1 MRRYCRHYLF
11 IIIIFLLSL
20 GCQKKFDAP
29 KHVFLIVI
37 DTLRADH
44 LGCYGYKVPT
54 SPIIDRLAQEGIV
67 FTNAY
72 ATASNTLES
81 TFSFF
86 NATTALTNR
95 VHTLLPDHTA
105 ALSNTSLQKYLQ
117 QAGYNTLS
125 VVSNPWLKWHQ
136 DYFQD
141 SFTHYQFVGG
151 RSWGI
156 LNTTNLVTQAVFD
169 FLENELD
176 RNGKNF
182 FYIHY
187 LDPHDPYR
195 PPVEYNFFSGK
206 PPQNPPPIYVISR
219 EAGVK
224 SKLKQDPDYSGMPVP
239 APLSENDLN
248 YYISKYDSEIRYV
261 DFNIGRLIQ
270 TLESM
275 KVLDDSLIIITS
287 DHGEEFLEHGLL
299 RHGFQLYDET
309 IRVPLIFYWKNHLDA
324 QVKDVI
330 ASGIDIAPTIMD
342 LCGQDMPSSML
353 GSSLLRKKNDK
364 PILFCTHFINQN
376 QRGMR
381 MGKWK
386 LIENAATGEIKVFD
400 MGNDPGE
407 RQNLFN
413 DSLKEREKLLK
424 SYKQL
429 LAKHAVKL
437 EDKEV
442 KRPAQPS
449 AMDDETREQL
459 EGLGYL

>member
-1 MRRYCRHYLF
+1 
-11 IIIIFLLSL
+11 
-20 GCQKKFDAP
+20 
-29 KHVFLIVI
+29 
-37 DTLRADH
+37 
-44 LGCYGYKVPT
+44 
-54 SPIIDRLAQEGIV
+54 
-67 FTNAY
+67 
-72 ATASNTLES
+72 
-81 TFSFF
+81 
-86 NATTALTNR
+86 
-95 VHTLLPDHTA
+95 
-105 ALSNTSLQKYLQ
+105 
-117 QAGYNTLS
+117 
-125 VVSNPWLKWHQ
+125 
-136 DYFQD
+136 
-141 SFTHYQFVGG
+141 
-151 RSWGI
+151 
-156 LNTTNLVTQAVFD
+156 
-169 FLENELD
+169 
-176 RNGKNF
+176 
-182 FYIHY
+182 
-187 LDPHDPYR
+187 
-195 PPVEYNFFSGK
+195 
-206 PPQNPPPIYVISR
+206 
-219 EAGVK
+219 
-224 SKLKQDPDYSGMPVP
+224 
-239 APLSENDLN
+239 
-248 YYISKYDSEIRYV
+248 
-261 DFNIGRLIQ
+261 
-270 TLESM
+270 M

-324 QVKDVI
+324 QVKNVI

>member
-1 MRRYCRHYLF
+1 
-11 IIIIFLLSL
+11 LLSL
-20 GCQKKFDAP
+20 GCQKKADVP
-29 KHVFLIVI
+29 QHVFLIVI

-54 SPIIDRLAQEGIV
+54 SPTIDGLASEGIL
-67 FTNAY
+67 FKNAY

-86 NATTALTNR
+86 QATTALTNK
-95 VHTLLPDHTA
+95 VHTLLPEHT
-105 ALSNTSLQKYLQ
+105 LSLSVTSLQKYLQ
-117 QAGYNTLS
+117 QAGYNTLA
-125 VVSNPWLKWHQ
+125 VVSNPWLKWHEA
-136 DYFQD
+136 YFRD
-141 SFTHYQFVGG
+141 GFTHFKFV
-151 RSWGI
+151 RSEKWGV
-156 LNTTNLVTQAVFD
+156 LNTTDLVTHAVSD
-169 FLENELD
+169 FLESKLD

-195 PPVEYNFFSGK
+195 PPVDYNFFTGK

-239 APLSENDLN
+239 APLSDNDLN
-248 YYISKYDSEIRYV
+248 YYISKYDGEIRHV
-261 DFNIGRLIQ
+261 DFHLGKLLH

-275 KVLDDSLIIITS
+275 KILDDSLIIITS

-309 IRVPLIFYWKNHLDA
+309 IRVPLIFYWKNHLDS

-330 ASGIDIAPTIMD
+330 ASGIDIAPTIMN
-342 LCGQDMPSSML
+342 LCGLDAPSSML
-353 GSSLLRKKNDK
+353 GSSLLRKKNYQ
-364 PILFCTHFINQN
+364 PILFCTHYINQN

-386 LIENAATGEIKVFD
+386 LIENVATGEMKVFD
-400 MGNDPGE
+400 MEHDPGE

-413 DSLKEREKLLK
+413 DALKEREIILK

-429 LAKHAVKL
+429 LAKHAVKTG
-437 EDKEV
+437 DKEV
-442 KRPAQPS
+442 MRPAQPS
-449 AMDDETREQL
+449 EMDEETREQL
-459 EGLGYL
+459 QGLGYL